1 MIYQIVREMTEGDN
15 TDIPR
20 IISFFQNFNLHSVT
34 AEMLRQGQLGSAAA
48 GNQNLV
54 FFFLDLWSEMTSSL
68 LPLRRKFLLSYEGT
82 IPGSS
87 DYSHLILSTLSKVGQ
102 DQTDDLVSV
111 NATCA
116 TSTST
121 STSGLCGTETS
132 RRRVLKDSTFAVI
145 FVEENPVRA
154 EVNQR
159 LFESLQVT
167 L

>member
-1 MIYQIVREMTEGDN
+1 MIYQIVQEMTEKEN

-20 IISFFQNFNLHSVT
+20 IISLFQNFNPHSVT
-34 AEMLRQGQLGSAAA
+34 AEMLRQGQLGSAA
-48 GNQNLV
+48 GNQSLV

>member
-1 MIYQIVREMTEGDN
+1 
-15 TDIPR
+15 
-20 IISFFQNFNLHSVT
+20 
-34 AEMLRQGQLGSAAA
+34 MLRRGQLGSAA
-48 GNQNLV
+48 GNQSLV

-121 STSGLCGTETS
+121 SGLCGTETS

>member
-1 MIYQIVREMTEGDN
+1 MTEKEN

-20 IISFFQNFNLHSVT
+20 IISLFQNFNPNSVT
-34 AEMLRQGQLGSAAA
+34 AEMLRKGQLGSAA
-48 GNQNLV
+48 GNQSLV

-116 TSTST
+116 TSTS
-121 STSGLCGTETS
+121 GLCGTETS

-145 FVEENPVRA
+145 FVEENPVIA

>member
-1 MIYQIVREMTEGDN
+1 
-15 TDIPR
+15 
-20 IISFFQNFNLHSVT
+20 
-34 AEMLRQGQLGSAAA
+34 MLRQGQLGSAAA

-54 FFFLDLWSEMTSSL
+54 FFFLDLWSVMTSSL

-82 IPGSS
+82 IPGSR

-116 TSTST
+116 TSTS
-121 STSGLCGTETS
+121 GLCGTETS

-145 FVEENPVRA
+145 FVEENPVIA

>member
-1 MIYQIVREMTEGDN
+1 
-15 TDIPR
+15 
-20 IISFFQNFNLHSVT
+20 
-34 AEMLRQGQLGSAAA
+34 
-48 GNQNLV
+48 
-54 FFFLDLWSEMTSSL
+54 MTSSL